1 MRLVPRSLFGRL
13 LLFLM
18 TGLIAAQL
26 LSASILLYDRGQAL
40 NRMVGLH
47 AAQRIALLVALLD
60 TLPATERQQVVYAV
74 DVPPLRVS
82 LDLVWQTLADN
93 EHWQGGL
100 LEELLRRQLPER
112 SLQASV
118 TDVAPP
124 PPDQPPPPRLN
135 RPPPPGHHPFRHA
148 RALAGK
154 DFFVQVRLQDGGIV
168 TFRHQL
174 AEEALAWP
182 YRLLLI
188 LLVLLIS
195 VAALSVL
202 AVRWLTRPLTLLATA
217 AAELGR
223 DIQRPP
229 LPETGPLEVGRAAR
243 AFNTMQTRLIRYIR
257 DRSRILAAVSH
268 DLKTPVTRLRL
279 RAELLDDEGLKT
291 KFQGDLDE
299 MEKMV
304 QATLDFMRGAENQE
318 TVAPVD
324 INALLESLQENAA
337 DTGGDVR
344 LSGTVQ
350 TPYRGRPL
358 ALKRCVSNLV
368 DNALQYGQRAI
379 IQVDDRPA
387 QLTIIIRD
395 EGPGLPEAELEK
407 AFEPFYRL
415 ESSRSRNT
423 GGTGLG
429 LGIARNIARAHGG
442 ELTLRNAAGGGLAAV
457 LELPR

>member
-1 MRLVPRSLFGRL
+1 MRLVPHSLFGRL

-40 NRMVGLH
+40 NRMVGIH
-47 AAQRIALLVALLD
+47 AAQRIASLVALLD
-60 TLPATERQQVVYAV
+60 TLPEAERQQVVYAV
-74 DVPPLRVS
+74 DVPPMRVS
-82 LDLVWQTLADN
+82 LALPWQTLEDN

-112 SLQASV
+112 PLQAAI

-124 PPDQPPPPRLN
+124 PPDQPPP
-135 RPPPPGHHPFRHA
+135 GHHRFRHA
-148 RALAGK
+148 HALAGK
-154 DFFVQVRLQDGGIV
+154 NFYVQVRLQDGGTV

-174 AEEALAWP
+174 PEEVLTWP

-188 LLVLLIS
+188 LLVLLVS
-195 VAALSVL
+195 VAALSAL
-202 AVRWLTRPLTLLATA
+202 AVRWLTRPLNRLATA

-229 LPETGPLEVGRAAR
+229 LPETGPLEVSRAAR

-257 DRSRILAAVSH
+257 DRNRILAAVSH
-268 DLKTPVTRLRL
+268 DLKTPITRLRL
-279 RAELLDDEGLKT
+279 RAELLDDEEIKT

-318 TVAPVD
+318 AVAPVD

-337 DTGGDVR
+337 ETGGEVR
-344 LSGTVQ
+344 LAGAVR
-350 TPYRGRPL
+350 TPFRGRPL
-358 ALKRCVSNLV
+358 ALKRCLTNLV

-379 IQVDDRPA
+379 IQVDDRAA
-387 QLTIIIRD
+387 QLTIVVRD

-407 AFEPFYRL
+407 VFEPFYRR

-442 ELTLRNAAGGGLAAV
+442 ELTLRNAPEGGLAAV

>member
-1 MRLVPRSLFGRL
+1 
-13 LLFLM
+13 
-18 TGLIAAQL
+18 
-26 LSASILLYDRGQAL
+26 
-40 NRMVGLH
+40 
-47 AAQRIALLVALLD
+47 
-60 TLPATERQQVVYAV
+60 
-74 DVPPLRVS
+74 
-82 LDLVWQTLADN
+82 
-93 EHWQGGL
+93 
-100 LEELLRRQLPER
+100 
-112 SLQASV
+112 
-118 TDVAPP
+118 
-124 PPDQPPPPRLN
+124 
-135 RPPPPGHHPFRHA
+135 
-148 RALAGK
+148 
-154 DFFVQVRLQDGGIV
+154 
-168 TFRHQL
+168 
-174 AEEALAWP
+174 
-182 YRLLLI
+182 
-188 LLVLLIS
+188 
-195 VAALSVL
+195 
-202 AVRWLTRPLTLLATA
+202 
-217 AAELGR
+217 
-223 DIQRPP
+223 
-229 LPETGPLEVGRAAR
+229 
-243 AFNTMQTRLIRYIR
+243 MQTRLIRYIR

-279 RAELLDDEGLKT
+279 RAELLDDEGLKI
-291 KFQGDLDE
+291 KFQEDLDE
-299 MEKMV
+299 MEKMI

-318 TVAPVD
+318 AVAPVD
-324 INALLESLQENAA
+324 INALLESLQENTA
-337 DTGGDVR
+337 DTGGEVR